1 MKRYSFFLSDK
12 QIAALKRIAEG
23 TGVKTAEI
31 IRRAVDEFIKRA
43 GAEM

>member
-12 QIAALKRIAEG
+12 QIAALKKIAEVS
-23 TGVKTAEI
+23 GVSLSEI
-31 IRRAVDEFIKRA
+31 LRRAIDEFIKRA